1 MKNKTNY
8 KIALTS
14 VMCAL
19 AIALGFCENLIPAL
33 PFFPPG
39 AKPGLSNIVVM
50 FAAGNLGLPYAL
62 AITLV
67 KGGFAFV
74 TRGATAAFM
83 SLSGGILSTV
93 VSFLLLKYGAK
104 KLGLTGISVI
114 SALSHNGGQ
123 LAASVIITGSK
134 MTAYY
139 APALALFGV
148 ITGILTGVILR
159 AVLPAAEKV
168 IKTE

>member
-1 MKNKTNY
+1 
-8 KIALTS
+8 
-14 VMCAL
+14 
-19 AIALGFCENLIPAL
+19 
-33 PFFPPG
+33 
-39 AKPGLSNIVVM
+39 
-50 FAAGNLGLPYAL
+50 
-62 AITLV
+62 
-67 KGGFAFV
+67 
-74 TRGATAAFM
+74 M

-139 APALALFGV
+139 APALAIFGV